1 MFERLERSWSLVKAS
16 AAVLR
21 ENKSLMVLPVLSSV
35 CSLIV
40 AATFLIPAFASG
52 ALDRLDSG
60 RHMTPGQA
68 AVLFLFYVTQ
78 YFVIIFFNSAL
89 IGAALMHLRGE
100 RATLGDGL
108 RLAASKLP
116 SILGYA
122 VISATVGMV
131 LRAIEER
138 AGIVGRIVTGLLGAA
153 WTLATFMVVPILVSQ
168 DVGPFDA
175 VQRSVQLL
183 KRTWGENLLGN
194 AGIGMAFSL
203 VFLVVIFVA
212 FALLLLASST
222 SSRVAIGAVIAL
234 GVAAI
239 LLLSIVQAALH
250 GIYAAAVYRF
260 AEEGDAGA
268 GFERTL
274 LAESFRLKA

>member
-1 MFERLERSWSLVKAS
+1 M
-16 AAVLR
+16 
-21 ENKSLMVLPVLSSV
+21 
-35 CSLIV
+35 IV

-52 ALDRLDSG
+52 ALDNLGSA

-68 AVLFLFYVTQ
+68 VILFAFYVTQ

-100 RATLGDGL
+100 QASLGDGL

-168 DVGPFDA
+168 DIGPFDA

-203 VFLVVIFVA
+203 VFLLVFLLA
-212 FALLLLASST
+212 FGLLMLASST
-222 SSRVAIGAVIAL
+222 GSRVAVVTVIAL
-234 GVAAI
+234 GVAVV

-250 GIYAAAVYRF
+250 GIYAAAVYRY

-268 GFERTL
+268 GFEKTL
-274 LAESFRLKA
+274 LADSFRLKA